1 MNEPIG
7 VKINELGAAG
17 TINDSDY
24 MAIDT
29 GQATLKATAKQV
41 KEYVIGD
48 TDISEI
54 GDGSVTGAIS
64 ALNSAKDVLFFSGLA
79 CSAMTGNFCTK
90 SDANITADHIV
101 AECVFSKPSAITTDV
116 TWITASGSLTLNGT
130 CTDATCT
137 ATVTLV
143 KKDN

>member
-1 MNEPIG
+1 MADI
-7 VKINELGAAG
+7 KISELGAAAVV
-17 TINDSDY
+17 D
-24 MAIDT
+24 DT
-29 GQATLKATAKQV
+29 DVVPATSNGVTKKVAASVL
-41 KEYVIGD
+41 KEYMIGD
-48 TDISEI
+48 TSISGI

-64 ALNSAKDVLFFSGLA
+64 AINSAKDVLFFSGIA

-116 TWITASGSLTLNGT
+116 TWTTASGSLTLNGT

>member
-1 MNEPIG
+1 MADI
-7 VKINELGAAG
+7 KISQLGAALVV
-17 TINDSDY
+17 NDADVFP
-24 MAIDT
+24 
-29 GQATLKATAKQV
+29 ATASGVTEKV
-41 KEYVIGD
+41 AASVLKEYMIGD
-48 TDISEI
+48 TSISGI

-64 ALNSAKDVLFFSGLA
+64 AINSAKHVLFFSGIA

-116 TWITASGSLTLNGT
+116 TWTTASGSLTLNGT

-137 ATVTLV
+137 VTVTLV

>member
-1 MNEPIG
+1 MAD
-7 VKINELGAAG
+7 VKISELGSAA
-17 TINDSDY
+17 TIADSDY
-24 MAIDT
+24 LVVDT
-29 GQATLKATAKQV
+29 GAATLKATAALA
-41 KEYVIGD
+41 KEYMIGD
-48 TDISEI
+48 TNISGL
-54 GDGSVTGAIS
+54 GDGTVTGAIS
-64 ALNSAKDVLFFSGLA
+64 ELAMATTKDVLFFSGIA

-116 TWITASGSLTLNGT
+116 TWTTASGSLTLNGT

>member
-1 MNEPIG
+1 MADI
-7 VKINELGAAG
+7 KISELSAALTVG
-17 TINDSDY
+17 DSDVVPMTASGNTVKAAASTIKDY
-24 MAIDT
+24 M
-29 GQATLKATAKQV
+29 
-41 KEYVIGD
+41 IGT
-48 TDISEI
+48 TDISGI

-64 ALNSAKDVLFFSGLA
+64 ALATAKDVLFFSGLA

-116 TWITASGSLTLNGT
+116 TWTTANGSLTLNGT